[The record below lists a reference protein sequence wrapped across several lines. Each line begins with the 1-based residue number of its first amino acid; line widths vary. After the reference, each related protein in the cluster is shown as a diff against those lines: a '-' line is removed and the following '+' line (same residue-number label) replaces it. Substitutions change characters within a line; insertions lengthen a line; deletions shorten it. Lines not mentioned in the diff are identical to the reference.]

1 MPLTDAKI
9 RALKPADTLYRVS
22 DSNGLS
28 IEVTPKGDRYWRFRY
43 RFNGKAQMM
52 GLGRYPSVSLKK
64 ARSKRDHYR
73 ELLDEGLNPSL
84 ERQTRQQE
92 LAQLEQSSFG
102 SIATEFLRKRETE
115 GAAPATLK
123 KLRTLLRL
131 LLPDLAPLP
140 IQEITAPQLLQ
151 VLRAT
156 ESRGKH
162 VVATEARALA
172 GRIFRYAIATGRCE
186 QDPSY
191 MLREALVTPR
201 VKGYAAIREPE
212 AFGALLARI
221 ETYEGDTLIKNGLL
235 LLAHTFVRPGQLRLA
250 QWEDFDLE
258 AALWRA
264 PADRT
269 KMSRFHIKPL
279 SSQVV
284 CLIKE
289 MHRNKADDTLVMGSR
304 VKPGHPISDMTFNKA
319 LRSLGVMGDVHV
331 AHGFRKS
338 ASTMLNEQEYNYDW
352 IERQLDHVSQNRI
365 RGIYNAAQY
374 LQGRTRMMQEWS
386 DYLDRLKDDGTRA
399 NHLVPAAE

>member
-123 KLRTLLRL
+123 KLRALLRL

-162 VVATEARALA
+162 VVA
-172 GRIFRYAIATGRCE
+172 
-186 QDPSY
+186 
-191 MLREALVTPR
+191 
-201 VKGYAAIREPE
+201 
-212 AFGALLARI
+212 
-221 ETYEGDTLIKNGLL
+221 
-235 LLAHTFVRPGQLRLA
+235 
-250 QWEDFDLE
+250 
-258 AALWRA
+258 
-264 PADRT
+264 
-269 KMSRFHIKPL
+269 
-279 SSQVV
+279 
-284 CLIKE
+284 
-289 MHRNKADDTLVMGSR
+289 
-304 VKPGHPISDMTFNKA
+304 
-319 LRSLGVMGDVHV
+319 
-331 AHGFRKS
+331 AHG
-338 ASTMLNEQEYNYDW
+338 
-352 IERQLDHVSQNRI
+352 
-365 RGIYNAAQY
+365 
-374 LQGRTRMMQEWS
+374 
-386 DYLDRLKDDGTRA
+386 
-399 NHLVPAAE
+399 VPPPG